1 MKDLPK
7 VHLLMFDTNLNIVR
21 DRQTD
26 GQRDISTYCIAFAME
41 KWPER
46 QDMYLVSHRKETDGQ
61 RDISTYSIAFAME
74 NRRSI

>member
-21 DRQTD
+21 DGQTDRQTD

-41 KWPER
+41 KHWEA
-46 QDMYLVSHRKETDGQ
+46 V
-61 RDISTYSIAFAME
+61 
-74 NRRSI
+74 